1 MHTNCIHIVFCTAD
15 KLPTL
20 DELLIFKYKDKGE
33 KKKIRIIAEAS
44 HKWKII
50 ASLICDDANRTI
62 VLEQKYH
69 SDPEECLRQTFIEN
83 FINKK
88 PLKYSQNW
96 DGLIEL
102 LDDVDLKKLAED
114 VEHALYVMS
123 QNT

>member
-1 MHTNCIHIVFCTAD
+1 MHTNRIHIVCCTAD

-20 DELLIFKYKDKGE
+20 DELVILKYKDKGE
-33 KKKIRIIAEAS
+33 KKKIRIIADAS
-44 HKWKII
+44 HKWKMI
-50 ASLICDDANRTI
+50 ASLICDDANRMI
-62 VLEQKYH
+62 VLEQRCH

-102 LDDVDLKKLAED
+102 LGDVGLEKLAEN
-114 VEHALYVMS
+114 VKHAIYVMNS
-123 QNT
+123 NT